1 VAFQRRKPAAIGAKP
16 TIPANRTGAGAIDS
30 TGPKG
35 ERWILEIR
43 FDGCRVR
50 VPWRT
55 SRVFT
60 RRGNDQAKRFK
71 RIADLGAAHRPGSTM
86 GRWCHPRMAPPFFDA
101 AKPAEVGGPS
111 ALKCKTARQP
121 HAHLTTQVGG
131 GEGSNPPARRRL
143 RGHNQRKSDA
153 AARSGTDSTEAIQ
166 RAFS

>member
-1 VAFQRRKPAAIGAKP
+1 MPSQLSRLIEPGLASLINGSKGQALDTRDQVRRLSGSS
-16 TIPANRTGAGAIDS
+16 TLANESGIHQG
-30 TGPKG
+30 
-35 ERWILEIR
+35 
-43 FDGCRVR
+43 
-50 VPWRT
+50 
-55 SRVFT
+55 
-60 RRGNDQAKRFK
+60 GNDQAKRFK

-153 AARSGTDSTEAIQ
+153 GARSGTDSTEATQ